1 MREWFWY
8 AVLYS
13 FLGFLLEVAYARAVR
28 AEKQDRKCFYFLPLC
43 PVYGLGALLILTPAP
58 LLAGRPLLLALW
70 SGAAATEA
78 EYAMSLFYEKLFRVS
93 FWDYTALPWN
103 LGGRV
108 CLAFSLC
115 WCGLGLLTV
124 YGVHPLAA
132 ALVARIPE
140 GLTLPCALLLGADA
154 LWTAAVLRR
163 SGSTDALI
171 WYARRPRRQAQ
182 EVRGGEDSG
191 ISGI

>member
-1 MREWFWY
+1 MIFVW
-8 AVLYS
+8 S
-13 FLGFLLEVAYARAVR
+13 FFFYGFGGYLLEKAFAGATHAPLQVRKGFLL
-28 AEKQDRKCFYFLPLC
+28 LPLC

-70 SGAAATEA
+70 SGAAATGA

-124 YGVHPLAA
+124 YGIHPLAA

-140 GLTLPCALLLGADA
+140 GFTLPCALLMGADA